1 MDVAHIDKNM
11 YELIKTWM
19 SKNRP
24 KVDPSHQI
32 ERMAWLRQWVNGR
45 TLSVGCGEA
54 KVEEYVFLKSDGN
67 VNYDTP
73 LEGVDISEEYVL
85 RARNRW
91 KKGNFLCQDVR
102 SKTPLPYQDNI
113 FHTVILS
120 EILEHV
126 EPYYIHRILGECLR
140 VLKPDGQLLIT
151 SPSSE
156 YKESLAEMVFSS
168 DHFTMFTDK
177 SLDMILNPSDVM
189 TPLHSEAQFVS
200 NKQWFLNN
208 ARAIHNFDYTYCIQ
222 ITPSKNFYVIR
233 ITKGNDYKMPIN
245 LSDYH
250 HDKYAFY
257 KKYPD
262 FKDGNYADIAEHLK
276 FMEDTCVSINAK
288 VLLELG
294 VRTGNSTRA
303 FLRAI
308 EKTDGKL
315 TSIDMYDCSW
325 VARDNKRWT
334 FYTMDDLGYVPPAIL
349 DVLFIDTEHTYAQ
362 AIAEMNHFMRFVR
375 IGGVVFMH
383 DTISCPPVL
392 KAIEQWLKENPDQF
406 KFENRT
412 NNNGLGVLWRIA

>member
-1 MDVAHIDKNM
+1 MDIAHIDKNV

-19 SKNRP
+19 IKNRP

-32 ERMAWLRQWVNGR
+32 ERVSWLKQWMCGK

-54 KVEEYVFLKSDGN
+54 KVEEYVFLRHDGE
-67 VNYDTP
+67 VNYDYP
-73 LEGVDISEEYVL
+73 LIGVDISEEYAQ

-91 KKGNFLCQDVR
+91 KNGVFHCQDIR
-102 SKTPLPYQDNI
+102 DEKLQYPDNT

-140 VLKPDGQLLIT
+140 VLKPNGAVLIT

-177 SLDMILNPSDVM
+177 SLDMILNPSETM

-208 ARAIHNFDYTYCIQ
+208 ARAIHNFNYTYCIQ

-233 ITKGNDYKMPIN
+233 ITKGNDYGAPIN
-245 LSDYH
+245 LSEYH
-250 HDKYAFY
+250 HDKYTFY
-257 KKYPD
+257 KKYPN
-262 FKDGNYADIAEHLK
+262 FKDGNYSDIAEHIQ
-276 FMEDTCVSINAK
+276 FMEDTCVSIGAQNI
-288 VLLELG
+288 LELG

-303 FLRAI
+303 LLQAAD
-308 EKTDGKL
+308 KTNGRV
-315 TSIDMYDCSW
+315 TSIDTHDCSW
-325 VARDNKRWT
+325 VGQDNPRWA
-334 FYTMDDLGYVPPAIL
+334 FIKMDDLEYNVPRAL
-349 DVLFIDTEHTYAQ
+349 DLLFIDTEHTYDQ
-362 AIAEMNHFMRFVR
+362 CLAELNKFALWVR
-375 IGGVVFMH
+375 IGGVILLH

-392 KAIEQWLKENPDQF
+392 RAIEQYQQDNPGKF
-406 KFENRT
+406 SFENRT
-412 NNNGLGVLWRIA
+412 NNNGMGVLRRLV